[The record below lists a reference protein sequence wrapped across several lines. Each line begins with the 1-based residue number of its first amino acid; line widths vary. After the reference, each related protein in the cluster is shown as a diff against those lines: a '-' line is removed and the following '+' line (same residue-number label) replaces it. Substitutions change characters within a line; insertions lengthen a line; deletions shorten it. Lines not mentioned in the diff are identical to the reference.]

1 MNHILR
7 WSVLPLI
14 LITLFSSCERMD
26 TGTTHTVTF
35 ISNGGTN
42 IAPTRVIHGTPLP
55 KDRVFP
61 DPIVSDGGSFVG
73 WYSDSDLLIPYDF
86 SQPVVTDIQL
96 YAKWFYKTFTITFVM
111 NGAPA
116 ISPKE
121 VREGHLPEL
130 ETPSYDDHLFVN
142 WYLDEAF
149 TELFNQ
155 NDPITKDI
163 TVYARWTQASP
174 AEWFVIDNGVLVQC
188 NPPDNT
194 EVVIIPEGVTTIP
207 DWFVLANGLNEP
219 GKPGFPTGKNIKEFI
234 LPQSLET
241 IGRGAFKYAAITQI
255 QIPAGVRQLEPV
267 TFDGCDQLVSFTF
280 AEGSQLERLAGNDGN
295 EAVITASQ
303 LKEISFPPSLQYVG
317 KYTLAGC
324 QALLTVTFER
334 SESPVIFDSYLPG
347 GGVWLF
353 GGYFPNKIR
362 VPEVVRNAFISEM
375 RKVMQDYEFNNMSSI
390 VEGY

>member
-1 MNHILR
+1 
-7 WSVLPLI
+7 
-14 LITLFSSCERMD
+14 
-26 TGTTHTVTF
+26 
-35 ISNGGTN
+35 
-42 IAPTRVIHGTPLP
+42 
-55 KDRVFP
+55 
-61 DPIVSDGGSFVG
+61 
-73 WYSDSDLLIPYDF
+73 
-86 SQPVVTDIQL
+86 
-96 YAKWFYKTFTITFVM
+96 
-111 NGAPA
+111 
-116 ISPKE
+116 
-121 VREGHLPEL
+121 PEL
-130 ETPSYDDHLFVN
+130 ETPSYDDHAFVN

-149 TELFNQ
+149 TEIFNQ
-155 NDPITKDI
+155 NDPLTKDVTI
-163 TVYARWTQASP
+163 YARWLQSSP
-174 AEWFVIDNGVLVQC
+174 PDWFVVSNGVLVQC
-188 NPPDNT
+188 TPPDNT
-194 EVVIIPEGVTTIP
+194 DVVVIPEGVTTIP

-241 IGRGAFKYAAITQI
+241 IGKGAFKYAAITQI

-295 EAVITASQ
+295 EAVITASR
-303 LKEISFPPSLQYVG
+303 LKEISFPPSLQFVG

-362 VPEVVRNAFISEM
+362 VPNEVSNAFISEM